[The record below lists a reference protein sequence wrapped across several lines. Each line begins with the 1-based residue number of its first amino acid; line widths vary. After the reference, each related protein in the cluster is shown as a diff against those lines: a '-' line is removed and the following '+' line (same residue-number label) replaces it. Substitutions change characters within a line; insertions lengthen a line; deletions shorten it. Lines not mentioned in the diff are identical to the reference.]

1 MRILARLEPVTAEA
15 LSRSLRPGWT
25 LCNAADLRELRLLA
39 RTSEFDVAVLDPLD
53 RALHQQNRDSSA
65 RNFRFICRD
74 LCLPVVF
81 LTPISLEAVESI
93 VALAYHVRVG
103 VMYRHGNDCVER
115 DLTAIEHAAA
125 ARLAVRVLHAIEG
138 AAVAP
143 LSSTIVFTVEHLFH
157 QPSAF
162 LRTGK
167 ALASQH
173 ISQAIVN
180 RELRRAGL
188 ASLHILR
195 RIARVAHAYQL
206 VVEFGMGLKE
216 VVLRVGA
223 GSIDSLGRETKRLT
237 GLAPA
242 RLCAQMTAEDLFQA
256 AIDAA
261 TPGVT
266 RRRSHT
272 TAGLSSM

>member
-1 MRILARLEPVTAEA
+1 MRNTA
-15 LSRSLRPGWT
+15 
-25 LCNAADLRELRLLA
+25 DFRELRLLA
-39 RTSEFDVAVLDPLD
+39 RATEFDVAVLDPLD
-53 RALHQQNRDSSA
+53 PALHHRNRDASA
-65 RNFRFICRD
+65 RNFRFIYRD
-74 LCLPVVF
+74 VCLPVVF
-81 LTPISLEAVESI
+81 LTPINVEAVESI

-103 VMYRHGNDCVER
+103 VMYRHGHDCVES

-125 ARLAVRVLHAIEG
+125 ARLAVRVLDAIERA
-138 AAVAP
+138 AAVP
-143 LSSTIVFTVEHLFH
+143 LPSTIAFTVEHLFH

-162 LRTGK
+162 LRAGK
-167 ALASQH
+167 ALAGQS

-195 RIARVAHAYQL
+195 RIARVAHTYQL

-223 GSIDSLGRETKRLT
+223 GSIDSLGRETKLLT
-237 GLAPA
+237 GLTPA
-242 RLCAQMTAEDLFQA
+242 RLCAQMTAEDLLQA

-272 TAGLSSM
+272 TAGFSSM